1 MHFKT
6 VFSTKVTL
14 SLPLLP
20 CSFLLPL
27 PPSPS
32 PLLPPFPSSS
42 LSPPIHSN
50 GCEVNVTLYQL
61 VYEGKTNNGPA
72 GSLYQV
78 HIIILLHDQTEILAV
93 FKLGV
98 ASGRFIKEHGC
109 LLLEVLQQ
117 SHEFANLQCASTK
130 LATHRARIEGAWPS
144 RKVRE
149 SLANVVSI
157 VVHSLFC

>member
-1 MHFKT
+1 M
-6 VFSTKVTL
+6 
-14 SLPLLP
+14 
-20 CSFLLPL
+20 
-27 PPSPS
+27 
-32 PLLPPFPSSS
+32 
-42 LSPPIHSN
+42 
-50 GCEVNVTLYQL
+50 
-61 VYEGKTNNGPA
+61 YEGKTNNGPA

-98 ASGRFIKEHGC
+98 ASGQFIKEHGR

-117 SHEFANLQCASTK
+117 NLEFANLQCASTK
-130 LATHRARIEGAWPS
+130 LAAHKAHIEGAGAS

-157 VVHSLFC
+157 RSSQLVLLLSQNGAV